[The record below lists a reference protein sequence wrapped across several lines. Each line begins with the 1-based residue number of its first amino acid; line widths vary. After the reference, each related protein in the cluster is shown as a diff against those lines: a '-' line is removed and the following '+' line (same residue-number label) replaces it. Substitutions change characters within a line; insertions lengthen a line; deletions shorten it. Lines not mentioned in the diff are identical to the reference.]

1 MSGGLRS
8 EELLTGLTDSDCA
21 VLPYFC
27 GYGSFVQ
34 SCFLVD
40 FESLKL
46 SKLKMTYPGI
56 FMSVHLLL

>member
-1 MSGGLRS
+1 
-8 EELLTGLTDSDCA
+8 
-21 VLPYFC
+21 
-27 GYGSFVQ
+27 
-34 SCFLVD
+34 VD